1 MFLHGKK
8 KGVRWLFCVRF
19 FRLCCAHRKPLS
31 QGNAEMGEQEHR
43 Y

>member
-1 MFLHGKK
+1 MSLRGKK
-8 KGVRWLFCVRF
+8 KGVRWLFRVCF
-19 FRLCCAHRKPLS
+19 LCLRLASSTPLA